1 MSEEDTKRRSK
12 RGSIRSSDDR
22 VIIADEES
30 EATGS
35 MERSYDRDW
44 RGMRL
49 GENLT
54 DTPLVYPFIPPPPVP

>member
-35 MERSYDRDW
+35 MERSYDRD
-44 RGMRL
+44 
-49 GENLT
+49 
-54 DTPLVYPFIPPPPVP
+54 